1 MTRSVKETL
10 ADLDAMDAAQVRMGE
25 VIYARAYFKSQY
37 DDALARVSADLGK
50 VLDAIELVCPAS
62 SPQELTDAI
71 RMFLQGR
78 DALSDVPLTSP
89 PEGTW

>member
-10 ADLDAMDAAQVRMGE
+10 ADLDAMDAAQIRMGE
-25 VIYARAYFKSQY
+25 VIYARAFFKSQY

-50 VLDAIELVCPAS
+50 VLHSIKLICPTS
-62 SPQELTDAI
+62 TPQELADAI
-71 RMFLQGR
+71 RLFLQGR
-78 DALSDVPLTSP
+78 DGISDVPHTSP